1 MAKPSKSKQTS
12 ASSPAA
18 SFASVGVA
26 GAVVA
31 VAIAWVA
38 FSGNGGTGGKEE
50 PPISRSSPPSTP
62 RTIASIAATQHEFR
76 AAAVTGDNHA
86 QSGNHKAAVHYYGEA
101 LRLLSSMVTAEAASS
116 SSSPSSRKMM
126 QDIPAAFFYNAA
138 NSYAKEGQHERAD
151 TLYKQTAA
159 LLPADGAEQMS
170 DVFGKRALLYVWLHV
185 ERILVTAVILH
196 GYVLSS
202 LSDILSFPFLSSSSS
217 STSSFS
223 LTSNKG
229 IRCKVMLKLQ
239 SDCGEALANT
249 ALRMQGCTIRWGPVT
264 FRWGN

>member
-18 SFASVGVA
+18 SFASAGVA

-38 FSGNGGTGGKEE
+38 FSGNGETGGKEGT
-50 PPISRSSPPSTP
+50 PISRSSPPSTP

-185 ERILVTAVILH
+185 SVFLPLLLFVT
-196 GYVLSS
+196 VLYF
-202 LSDILSFPFLSSSSS
+202 LPFLISFPFLSFSS

-264 FRWGN
+264 FRWGS